1 MKNRLVHGGG
11 LSRRELLRSSAAGV
25 ATLGAG
31 SLLMPRLARAEEP
44 LRFAFWPWGSE
55 IVEANAEAFRA
66 EAGRALELAPVP
78 GDYAAVV
85 ETQLAG
91 GANFDM
97 FYAQRGQAARWH
109 AAGWIRPIN
118 DMPGLKEIQ
127 DQMFDGIV
135 ADGHA
140 PNGDY
145 LGLTYYNGGPMCLF
159 RNEKVL
165 QEAGFGGTGNVDD
178 YPKTWEEVARQA
190 REIKASG
197 LVEHPILLN
206 MYNAWTGLPWGLMGQ
221 SFSEGE
227 TFVGPDLKATF
238 GPDTPL
244 AKVLADWKTWWDE
257 ELMPRAVLSWS
268 GTEASSSWMQGL
280 HAFHT
285 NMDYQSFNYANPE
298 KSKIAEFNCQNPV
311 MPGATNDTVLVG
323 HAMLSMTDRKRTDA
337 ELEGVFEL
345 LKFYGHQNAAGEF
358 AVHRR
363 WVEKANLPV
372 PFPAIYDQ
380 PEVRE
385 AIMKWM
391 YQPQAE
397 QHYQWQFDGRER
409 AMAPHML
416 KAPWYQEWETVMHDM
431 ISDDLLNNATM
442 SPTEVAAALREEWDR
457 LYDKYMP
464 S

>member
-1 MKNRLVHGGG
+1 MKNGVMNGRG
-11 LSRRELLRSSAAGV
+11 LSRRDLLAATTAGV
-25 ATLGAG
+25 AVLGTGA
-31 SLLMPRLARAEEP
+31 LFHPRPARAADP

-66 EAGRALELAPVP
+66 ETGRALELAPVP
-78 GDYAAVV
+78 GDYAAVL

-91 GANFDM
+91 GADIDM
-97 FYAQRGQAARWH
+97 FYAQRGQASRWH

-127 DQMFDGIV
+127 DQMFEGIV
-135 ADGHA
+135 ADAHA

-145 LGLTYYNGGPMCLF
+145 LGLTYYNGGPMCMF
-159 RNEKVL
+159 RNEQVL
-165 QEAGFGGTGNVDD
+165 EKAGFGGTGKAQD
-178 YPKTWEEVARQA
+178 YPNTWDEVARQA
-190 REIKASG
+190 REIKSGG
-197 LVEHPILLN
+197 LVEHPILINL
-206 MYNAWTGLPWGLMGQ
+206 YNAWTGLPWGLISQG
-221 SFSEGE
+221 FAEGE

-238 GPDTPL
+238 GPDTPI
-244 AKVLADWKTWWDE
+244 AKVLADWKAWWDE

-268 GTEASSSWMQGL
+268 STEASSSWMQGL

-298 KSKIAEFNCQNPV
+298 KSKIAAFNCQNPV

-323 HAMLSMTDRKRTDA
+323 HALLAMTDRKRSDA

-345 LKFYGHQNAAGEF
+345 LKFYGYQNSAGQF
-358 AVHRR
+358 AVHKR

-372 PFPAIYDQ
+372 PFPAIYRE

-391 YQPQAE
+391 YEPYADKNYE
-397 QHYQWQFDGRER
+397 WLFAGRER
-409 AMAPHML
+409 AMAPAML
-416 KAPWYQEWETVMHDM
+416 KAPWYQEWDAVMHDM
-431 ISDDLLNNATM
+431 ISDDLLSSGSM
-442 SPTEVAAALREEWDR
+442 SPTEVATALRDEWDR
-457 LYDKYMP
+457 LYDRYMP
-464 S
+464 R